1 MTPSFLAAI
10 INWLRVGYPDGVPE
24 QDYVPL
30 FALLA
35 RRLSSE
41 EVHQIAEAII
51 RRNQGA
57 EIIDGATNVDIGV
70 QITKLTD
77 EMPREEDV
85 ARVRSRLAA
94 AGWPLADP
102 NRG

>member
-10 INWLRVGYPDGVPE
+10 VNWLRVGYPDGVPE

-35 RRLSSE
+35 RRLSSD
-41 EVHQIAEAII
+41 EVREIAERII
-51 RRNQGA
+51 GANQG
-57 EIIDGATNVDIGV
+57 EGIVDGSTTVDIGV
-70 QITKLTD
+70 RITKLTD
-77 EMPREEDV
+77 QMPREEDI
-85 ARVRSRLAA
+85 ARVRSTLAA

-102 NRG
+102 HRN